1 MPGKN
6 MAKTTT
12 KTLLAVLLSL
22 IASAALSQNQ
32 GGNTQGGVSA
42 PEIDPTQALGALAL
56 LGGTLAIIRGYRHKK
71 KK

>member
-32 GGNTQGGVSA
+32 GGNNQGAVSA
-42 PEIDPTQALGALAL
+42 PEIDPAQALGALAL

-71 KK
+71 K